1 MGWRWN
7 AGRALRSVWRAIFEL
22 VVQASDARFL
32 PPLEPFLALQ
42 VMTVI
47 DRVSGVRSGSLLQQ
61 ISSIGAA
68 RALRD
73 AALRWTLAAAA
84 AGRVVGCA
92 GRAEFAS
99 PAHILGAAAVVAAT
113 DGRLGARLVLH
124 GGRPTRPPATAGR
137 LQPQT
142 RGRDTCGLI

>member
-61 ISSIGAA
+61 ISSIGAES
-68 RALRD
+68 D
-73 AALRWTLAAAA
+73 WTAPKEGSSHTNQRCSESTHDSKGPNRHA
-84 AGRVVGCA
+84 
-92 GRAEFAS
+92 
-99 PAHILGAAAVVAAT
+99 
-113 DGRLGARLVLH
+113 
-124 GGRPTRPPATAGR
+124 
-137 LQPQT
+137 
-142 RGRDTCGLI
+142 